1 MIRGKQVALR
11 SIDRKD
17 LPILMKWRNRS
28 EFRRYFREYRELN
41 LDMQERWFQ
50 NTVLGDKNT
59 IMFSIVDEKSETLV
73 GCCGLCYIDWLNRNA
88 ELSLYIGHENSY
100 IDLDHYYAEDA
111 CRLLLTYGFEQ
122 INLHK
127 IWAEIYDFDAKKEA
141 LFHKFLFRKDGVLR
155 EHHFSDGK
163 WCDSIIWSILQ
174 KDYASQYN
182 IT

>member
-59 IMFSIVDEKSETLV
+59 IMFSI
-73 GCCGLCYIDWLNRNA
+73 
-88 ELSLYIGHENSY
+88 
-100 IDLDHYYAEDA
+100 DLDHYYAEDA

-141 LFHKFLFRKDGVLR
+141 LFHKFLFHKDGVLR